1 MAVLSLNDI
10 SKSFGDKV
18 VLSHVTFS
26 IQKNDKV
33 AIVGDNGEGKSTLL
47 KIITKQIPKDSGN
60 LYIDPHTTLGY
71 LSQEVISNPNHTL
84 IEEME
89 TAFLELK
96 SMEKEME
103 QLLTKIAQDSNDK
116 DIHQYTHLEEQ
127 YRFKGG
133 YEYHYQIETLLNK
146 FGFNSSFYQRKIH
159 TFSGGEKHV
168 PVLSNC
174 Y

>member
-127 YRFKGG
+127 
-133 YEYHYQIETLLNK
+133 
-146 FGFNSSFYQRKIH
+146 
-159 TFSGGEKHV
+159 
-168 PVLSNC
+168 
-174 Y
+174 

>member
-1 MAVLSLNDI
+1 MAVLSLDDI

-96 SMEKEME
+96 SMEKEM
-103 QLLTKIAQDSNDK
+103 
-116 DIHQYTHLEEQ
+116 
-127 YRFKGG
+127 
-133 YEYHYQIETLLNK
+133 
-146 FGFNSSFYQRKIH
+146 
-159 TFSGGEKHV
+159 
-168 PVLSNC
+168 
-174 Y
+174 